1 MNYAEYLWY
10 DDAKAYTWVKV
21 RVMKLRV
28 NTIKSDYKAFS
39 ASHHPL
45 TPIPINLTSNSDSK
59 IIRAAVQSGVVITMN
74 DNYVLFLVLKA
85 PTTRLF
91 MNHYFLVIV
100 LGGGRTVKI
109 FIYIQWEWE
118 MNFRSFPRNQH

>member
-1 MNYAEYLWY
+1 
-10 DDAKAYTWVKV
+10 
-21 RVMKLRV
+21 MKLRV

-45 TPIPINLTSNSDSK
+45 TPIPINLNSNSDSK

-74 DNYVLFLVLKA
+74 DNYVLFLVLQA

-109 FIYIQWEWE
+109 FIYIQ
-118 MNFRSFPRNQH
+118 